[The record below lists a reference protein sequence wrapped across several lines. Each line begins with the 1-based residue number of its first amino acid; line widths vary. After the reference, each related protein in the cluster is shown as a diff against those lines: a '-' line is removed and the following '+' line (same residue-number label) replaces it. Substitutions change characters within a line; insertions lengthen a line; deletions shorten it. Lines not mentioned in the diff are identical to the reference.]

1 MSLCVILTIILHFL
15 GDIPQ
20 GFFEGRGDTLAV
32 DSVDISDLDSTII
45 DQRNDFLKKAL
56 FENPGDSKLEIWG
69 LQTLELAKI
78 LDYPKGIMVAYE
90 RLGLIYQYSY
100 SNPFKALDYYYT
112 ALAIAEQNSKLE
124 AFQWSIKGNI
134 ATIYYEQEEYQK
146 ALSLFEEVATN
157 SQSSALNAS
166 LNIANIYGALDQ
178 NDSAIYYFK
187 KALDYDQLKSNPL
200 QLANLYSNLSL
211 IYVQN
216 DQPEEGVKMAEKSLN
231 LVDSLEIDFVK
242 PTAYANAA
250 MAFLGVG
257 DLDKAEILAKE
268 SLQLS
273 ENQGNIFLQKS
284 AWGTLS
290 DVFAAKSDFEGSLKA
305 YKRFSVLKDSLNNQN
320 RRVAVSRKQM
330 AFDFDKERAQALAE
344 LEREKIVRK
353 YSLIL
358 ANLIV
363 LILLCG
369 VYFYKKRRDALAEKN
384 EAEFRA
390 LVSETELKAL
400 RAQMNPHFIFNSLN
414 SIGDYILKNDLD
426 DAQDYLSS
434 FGKLMRLVLENSVQ
448 KEISLS
454 DDVAFLELYL
464 QVENKR
470 QPAKFNYTI
479 HLAENL
485 EAQNI
490 LVPPML
496 LQPFVENCIW
506 HAFPGREEN
515 GEININYQKL
525 GDFLHCKVEDN
536 GIGRKVTSLGLGKK
550 SKGISITESRIRILN
565 EQSGLEGK
573 LQITD
578 KPEGAGTIIEIII
591 PLNLA
596 Y

>member
-157 SQSSALNAS
+157 SQSSALTAS